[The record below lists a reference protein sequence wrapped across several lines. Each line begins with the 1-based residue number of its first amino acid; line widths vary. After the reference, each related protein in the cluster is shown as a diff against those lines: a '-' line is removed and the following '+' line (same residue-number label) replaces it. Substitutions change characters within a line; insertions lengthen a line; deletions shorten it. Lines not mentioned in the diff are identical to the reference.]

1 MSGSARRLARKAAKA
16 AKAAKAKTSP
26 AELEIGKGSKGSLA
40 WRGIE
45 RVLAQHALPK
55 ELREDEVPRHPCGHC
70 GVPSNG
76 ATNGDG
82 KKPKPGDYAVCWACA
97 NVNRFDAELR
107 LVRVTEEEFEA
118 IDDREVDVRVLEES
132 RALLREALL
141 IPLRPNRT
149 RGDA

>member
-16 AKAAKAKTSP
+16 AKTAEAKGS
-26 AELEIGKGSKGSLA
+26 KGSKGSLA

-45 RVLAQHALPK
+45 RIVAQHALPK
-55 ELREDEVPRHPCGHC
+55 ELREDEVPKHPCGHC
-70 GVPSNG
+70 GELMDA

-82 KKPKPGDYAVCWACA
+82 QKPKPGDYAVCWACA

-118 IDDREVDVRVLEES
+118 LDDREVDVGSLEES
-132 RALLREALL
+132 RALIRAAALR
-141 IPLRPNRT
+141 PLRPNRT